1 MSKTVRVDATPGVE
15 PSEPDTHSPLPAD
28 TSTLRLIH
36 GRYTLDLLPR
46 LVDGERLPVF
56 ASTGELGTP
65 PTVVAFPI
73 GLAPALVEAATVVR
87 ERRVI
92 DTAAWTSLLIGRL
105 AKPLFLIADL

>member
-1 MSKTVRVDATPGVE
+1 MSNTARVAATPGGEPVE
-15 PSEPDTHSPLPAD
+15 PGTHAPVSAD

-36 GRYTLDLLPR
+36 GRYTFDLLPT
-46 LVDGERLPVF
+46 LVDGEYIPVF

-73 GLAPALVEAATVVR
+73 ALAPALVEAATVVR

-92 DTAAWTSLLIGRL
+92 DTAAWTSPLVGRL
-105 AKPLFLIADL
+105 A

>member
-1 MSKTVRVDATPGVE
+1 VSNTARVDATPGGE
-15 PSEPDTHSPLPAD
+15 PAEPGTHTIVSPD

-36 GRYTLDLLPR
+36 GRYTLDLLPT
-46 LVDGERLPVF
+46 LVDGERIPVF

-87 ERRVI
+87 ERRAI
-92 DTAAWTSLLIGRL
+92 DTAAWPSPLVGRP
-105 AKPLFLIADL
+105 A